1 MINRASELRPYSPVI
16 IIGAPR
22 SGTNMLRDLICGLP
36 NTATWDCDEIN
47 YIWRYGNRSSTY
59 DALSTEQVTP
69 CISAYIQSY
78 FDKLFSQTGAVNIVE
93 KTCANSLRIPFVN
106 EIFPDAKFIFI
117 VRDGR
122 DVLRSAL
129 KRWTA
134 TVEWRY
140 TIRKARHVPVSDI
153 PFYAVGYLRNRM
165 AQALSKEG
173 ILPTWGP
180 LFEGIDTFRAQHS
193 LEDCV
198 AQQWIECVTSA
209 VEALE
214 EIPEQRKLEL
224 AYERVVACPEEELG
238 KICQFLNI
246 RCHQTNL
253 VSARRFVRYP
263 VVPAEPRRFPQMSP
277 SVQQNMVRTLVQLGY
292 PTDLARTAA

>member
-1 MINRASELRPYSPVI
+1 MIKRARELRPYSPVI

-47 YIWRYGNRSSTY
+47 YIWRYGNRGSTS

-69 CISAYIQSY
+69 GISAYIQSY
-78 FDKLFSQTGAVNIVE
+78 FDKLFSQTGAANIVE
-93 KTCANSLRIPFVN
+93 KTCANSLRIPFVKK
-106 EIFPDAKFIFI
+106 ILPDAKFIFI

-122 DVLRSAL
+122 DVLCSAL

-134 TVEWRY
+134 TVEWSY
-140 TIRKARHVPVSDI
+140 TIRKARHVPIRDI
-153 PFYAVGYLRNRM
+153 PFYAVGYLRNRV

-173 ILPTWGP
+173 VLQTWGP
-180 LFEGIDTFRAQHS
+180 LFEGIDAFRAEHS

-198 AQQWIECVTSA
+198 AQQWIECVASA

-224 AYERVVACPEEELG
+224 SYEQVVACPEEELG

-253 VSARRFVRYP
+253 VNARRFVRYP
-263 VVPAEPRRFPQMSP
+263 VVPAEPRRFSQMSL
-277 SVQQNMVRTLVQLGY
+277 SVQQDMVRTLARLGY

>member
-36 NTATWDCDEIN
+36 NTATWDCDEIK

-106 EIFPDAKFIFI
+106 KIFPDAKFIFI

-140 TIRKARHVPVSDI
+140 TFRKARHVPVSDI

-198 AQQWIECVTSA
+198 AQQWIECVNSA
-209 VEALE
+209 VKALE
-214 EIPEQRKLEL
+214 EIPEQRKCKLS
-224 AYERVVACPEEELG
+224 YENVVACAEKELER
-238 KICQFLNI
+238 ICQFLNI
-246 RCHQTNL
+246 RCSQADL
-253 VSARRFVRYP
+253 VKSCSFVRST
-263 VVPAEPRRFPQMSP
+263 VVLAQPHRFPQISS
-277 SVQQNMVRTLVQLGY
+277 SVQQRMVRTLAMLGY
-292 PTDLARTAA
+292 PSELTRAAA